1 MSKKHRAGFVSIIG
15 NPNVGKSTFLNSWIG
30 EEASIVTPKSQ
41 TTRHRIKFII
51 NSEDYQ
57 IVLSDTP
64 GLIEPKYQLQ
74 NSMMKFLK
82 DTLIDSDILLLM
94 TTVGDKIIENE
105 GFINKI
111 KRLKTKIFLL
121 INKIDLI
128 NQENL
133 ENEVYLWEM
142 KLPGIIIFPIS
153 ALNNFNIENVS
164 KLIVE
169 NLPYS
174 PAFFPKD
181 QFADKSKR
189 FFVNEFVREQIFH
202 KFSKEV
208 PYSTEV
214 VTEVFDRSKDNIIKI
229 ESIII
234 VERETQ
240 KGILIGKNGLALKKV
255 GIEARKKLEKFFKI
269 KVHLKLFVKVNKKW
283 RTNLRKLKD
292 FGYN

>member
-15 NPNVGKSTFLNSWIG
+15 NPNVGKSTFLNSWVG
-30 EEASIVTPKSQ
+30 EDASIVTPKSQ
-41 TTRHRIKFII
+41 TTRHRIRFII

-57 IVLSDTP
+57 IVISDTP

-82 DTLIDSDILLLM
+82 DTLIDSDILLIM
-94 TTVGDKIIENE
+94 TTVGDKIKENDD
-105 GFINKI
+105 FINKI
-111 KRLKTKIFLL
+111 KNIKKKIFLL
-121 INKIDLI
+121 INKIDLT
-128 NQENL
+128 NQQTL
-133 ENEVYLWEM
+133 ENEVNLWEV
-142 KLPGIIIFPIS
+142 KLPGIKIFPIS
-153 ALNNFNIENVS
+153 ALNNFNLEIVS
-164 KLIVE
+164 KLILK
-169 NLPYS
+169 NLPFS

-189 FFVNEFVREQIFH
+189 FFVNEFIREQIFL
-202 KFSKEV
+202 KFNKEV

-214 VTEVFDRSKDNIIKI
+214 VTEVFDRRKENVIKI
-229 ESIII
+229 ESTII

-255 GIEARKKLEKFFKI
+255 GTDARKKLESFFKI

-283 RTNLRKLKD
+283 RSNPKKLKD
-292 FGYN
+292 LGYN

>member
-15 NPNVGKSTFLNSWIG
+15 NPNVGKSTFLNSWVG
-30 EEASIVTPKSQ
+30 EDASIVTPKSQ
-41 TTRHRIKFII
+41 TTRHRIRFII

-57 IVLSDTP
+57 IVISDTP

-94 TTVGDKIIENE
+94 TTVGDKIIENND
-105 GFINKI
+105 FINKI
-111 KRLKTKIFLL
+111 KRIKKKIILL

-128 NQENL
+128 NQKIL
-133 ENEVYLWEM
+133 ENEVNTWEM
-142 KLPGIIIFPIS
+142 KLPGIKIFPIS
-153 ALNNFNIENVS
+153 AQNNFNIENVS
-164 KLIVE
+164 KLILK

-189 FFVNEFVREQIFH
+189 FFVNEFIREQIFH

-214 VTEVFDRSKDNIIKI
+214 VTEVFDRSKENIIKI
-229 ESIII
+229 ESTII

-255 GIEARKKLEKFFKI
+255 GTDARKKLEIFFKK

-283 RTNLRKLKD
+283 RTNLKRLKD

>member
-1 MSKKHRAGFVSIIG
+1 MSKKHKAGFVSIIG
-15 NPNVGKSTFLNSWIG
+15 NPNVGKSTFLNSWVG
-30 EEASIVTPKSQ
+30 EDASIVTPKSQ
-41 TTRHRIKFII
+41 TTRHRIRFII

-94 TTVGDKIIENE
+94 TTVGDKIKENDD
-105 GFINKI
+105 FINKI
-111 KRLKTKIFLL
+111 KNIKKKIFLL
-121 INKIDLI
+121 INKIDLT
-128 NQENL
+128 NQQTL
-133 ENEVYLWEM
+133 ENEVNLWEV
-142 KLPGIIIFPIS
+142 KLPGIKIFPIS
-153 ALNNFNIENVS
+153 ALNNFNVENVS
-164 KLIVE
+164 KQILN
-169 NLPYS
+169 NLPFS

-189 FFVNEFVREQIFH
+189 FFVNEFIREQIFL
-202 KFSKEV
+202 KFNKEV

-214 VTEVFDRSKDNIIKI
+214 VTEVFDRSKENVIKI
-229 ESIII
+229 ESTII

-255 GIEARKKLEKFFKI
+255 GTDARKKLESFFKI
-269 KVHLKLFVKVNKKW
+269 RVHLKLFVKVNKKW
-283 RTNLRKLKD
+283 RSNPKKLKD
-292 FGYN
+292 LGYN

>member
-1 MSKKHRAGFVSIIG
+1 MSKKHKAGFVSIIG

-30 EEASIVTPKSQ
+30 EDVSIVTPKSQ
-41 TTRHRIKFII
+41 TTRHRIRFII
-51 NSEDYQ
+51 NSKDYQ

-64 GLIEPKYQLQ
+64 GLIEPKYLLQ

-94 TTVGDKIIENE
+94 TTVRDKIIENDDI
-105 GFINKI
+105 INKI
-111 KRLKTKIFLL
+111 KGLKKKRFLI

-128 NQENL
+128 NQQIL
-133 ENEVYLWEM
+133 EKEVNLWEM
-142 KLPGIIIFPIS
+142 KLPGIKILPIS

-164 KLIVE
+164 NLILK

-174 PAFFPKD
+174 PPFFPKD
-181 QFADKSKR
+181 QFVDKSKR
-189 FFVNEFVREQIFH
+189 FFVNEFIREQIFH
-202 KFSKEV
+202 KFNKEV

-214 VTEVFDRSKDNIIKI
+214 VTEVFDRSKGNIIRI
-229 ESIII
+229 ESTII

-240 KGILIGKNGLALKKV
+240 KAILIGKNGLALKKV
-255 GIEARKKLEKFFKI
+255 GTDARKKMEHFFKK

-283 RTNLRKLKD
+283 RTNVKKLKD

>member
-1 MSKKHRAGFVSIIG
+1 MSKKHKAGFVSIIG
-15 NPNVGKSTFLNSWIG
+15 NPNVGKSTFLNSWVG
-30 EEASIVTPKSQ
+30 EDASIVTPKSQ
-41 TTRHRIKFII
+41 TTRHRIRFII

-57 IVLSDTP
+57 IVISDTP

-94 TTVGDKIIENE
+94 TTVGDKIKENDD
-105 GFINKI
+105 FINKI
-111 KRLKTKIFLL
+111 KNIKKKIFLL
-121 INKIDLI
+121 INKIDLT
-128 NQENL
+128 NQQTL
-133 ENEVYLWEM
+133 ENEVNLWEV
-142 KLPGIIIFPIS
+142 KLPGIKIFPIS
-153 ALNNFNIENVS
+153 ALNNFNVEIVS
-164 KLIVE
+164 KLILKS
-169 NLPYS
+169 LPFS

-189 FFVNEFVREQIFH
+189 FFVNEFVREQIFL
-202 KFSKEV
+202 KFNKEV

-214 VTEVFDRSKDNIIKI
+214 VTEVFDRSKENVIKI
-229 ESIII
+229 ESIIF

-255 GIEARKKLEKFFKI
+255 GTDARKKLESFFKI

-283 RTNLRKLKD
+283 RSNPKKLKD
-292 FGYN
+292 LGYN

>member
-1 MSKKHRAGFVSIIG
+1 MSKKHKAGFVSIIG
-15 NPNVGKSTFLNSWIG
+15 NPNVGKSTFLNSWVG
-30 EEASIVTPKSQ
+30 EEVSIVTPKSQ

-82 DTLIDSDILLLM
+82 DTLIDSDILLLL

-105 GFINKI
+105 NFINKI
-111 KRLKTKIFLL
+111 KTIETKVFLL

-128 NQENL
+128 NQETL
-133 ENEVYLWEM
+133 ENEVYLWET
-142 KLPGIIIFPIS
+142 KLPEIKIFPIS
-153 ALNNFNIENVS
+153 AMNNFNIENVS
-164 KLIVE
+164 KFILK

-174 PAFFPKD
+174 PAYFPKD

-189 FFVNEFVREQIFH
+189 FFVNEFIREQIFH
-202 KFSKEV
+202 KFNKEV
-208 PYSTEV
+208 PYSSEV
-214 VTEVFDRSKDNIIKI
+214 VTEVFDRRNDNIIKI
-229 ESIII
+229 ESIIV

-255 GIEARKKLEKFFKI
+255 GIEARKKLEKFFKTKI
-269 KVHLKLFVKVNKKW
+269 HLKLFVKVNKKW
-283 RTNLRKLKD
+283 RTNLKKLKD

>member
-1 MSKKHRAGFVSIIG
+1 MSKKHKAGFVSIIG
-15 NPNVGKSTFLNSWIG
+15 NPNVGKSTFLNSWVG
-30 EEASIVTPKSQ
+30 EDASIVTPKSQ
-41 TTRHRIKFII
+41 TTRHRIRFII

-94 TTVGDKIIENE
+94 TTVGDKIKENDD
-105 GFINKI
+105 FINKI
-111 KRLKTKIFLL
+111 KNIKKKIFLL
-121 INKIDLI
+121 INKIDLT
-128 NQENL
+128 NQQTL
-133 ENEVYLWEM
+133 ENEVNLWEV
-142 KLPGIIIFPIS
+142 KLPGIKIFPIS
-153 ALNNFNIENVS
+153 ALNNFNLEIVS
-164 KLIVE
+164 KLILK
-169 NLPYS
+169 NLPFS

-189 FFVNEFVREQIFH
+189 FFVNEFIREQIFL
-202 KFSKEV
+202 KFNKEV

-214 VTEVFDRSKDNIIKI
+214 VTEVFDKSKENVIKI
-229 ESIII
+229 ESIIF

-255 GIEARKKLEKFFKI
+255 GIDARKKLESFFKI

-283 RTNLRKLKD
+283 RSNPKKLKD
-292 FGYN
+292 LGYN

>member
-1 MSKKHRAGFVSIIG
+1 MSKKHKAGFVSIIG

-30 EEASIVTPKSQ
+30 EDVSIVTPKSQ
-41 TTRHRIKFII
+41 TTRHRIRFII
-51 NSEDYQ
+51 NSKDYQ

-94 TTVGDKIIENE
+94 TTAGDKIMENDD
-105 GFINKI
+105 FINKI
-111 KRLKTKIFLL
+111 KRIKKKIFLI

-128 NQENL
+128 NQQIL
-133 ENEVYLWEM
+133 ENEVNLWEM
-142 KLPGIIIFPIS
+142 KIPGMKILPIS

-164 KLIVE
+164 RLILE

-174 PAFFPKD
+174 PPFFPKD

-189 FFVNEFVREQIFH
+189 FFVNEFIREQIFH
-202 KFSKEV
+202 KFNKEV

-214 VTEVFDRSKDNIIKI
+214 VTEVFDRSKENIIKI
-229 ESIII
+229 ESTII

-255 GIEARKKLEKFFKI
+255 GIEARKKLENFFKI

-283 RTNLRKLKD
+283 RTNIKRLKD

>member
-1 MSKKHRAGFVSIIG
+1 MSKKHKAGFVSIIG
-15 NPNVGKSTFLNSWIG
+15 NPNVGKSTFLNSWVG
-30 EEASIVTPKSQ
+30 EDASIVTPKSQ
-41 TTRHRIKFII
+41 TTRHRIRFII

-94 TTVGDKIIENE
+94 TTVGDKIKENDD
-105 GFINKI
+105 FINKI
-111 KRLKTKIFLL
+111 KNIKKKIFLL
-121 INKIDLI
+121 INKIDLT
-128 NQENL
+128 NQQTL
-133 ENEVYLWEM
+133 ENEINLWEV
-142 KLPGIIIFPIS
+142 KLPGIKIFPIS
-153 ALNNFNIENVS
+153 ALNNFNVEIVS
-164 KLIVE
+164 KLILK
-169 NLPYS
+169 NLPFS

-189 FFVNEFVREQIFH
+189 FFVNEFIREQIFL
-202 KFSKEV
+202 KFNKEV

-214 VTEVFDRSKDNIIKI
+214 VTEVFDRSKENVIKI
-229 ESIII
+229 ESTII

-255 GIEARKKLEKFFKI
+255 GTDARKKLESFFKI

-283 RTNLRKLKD
+283 RSNPKKLKD
-292 FGYN
+292 LGYN

>member
-1 MSKKHRAGFVSIIG
+1 MSKKHKAGFVSIIG
-15 NPNVGKSTFLNSWIG
+15 NPNVGKSTFLNSWVG
-30 EEASIVTPKSQ
+30 EDASIVTPKSQ
-41 TTRHRIKFII
+41 TTRHRIRFII

-57 IVLSDTP
+57 IVISDTP

-94 TTVGDKIIENE
+94 TTVGDKIKENDD
-105 GFINKI
+105 FINKI
-111 KRLKTKIFLL
+111 KNIKKKIFLL
-121 INKIDLI
+121 INKIDLT
-128 NQENL
+128 NQQTL
-133 ENEVYLWEM
+133 ENEVNLWEV
-142 KLPGIIIFPIS
+142 KLPGIKIFPIS
-153 ALNNFNIENVS
+153 ALNNFNVEIVS
-164 KLIVE
+164 KLILK
-169 NLPYS
+169 NLPFS

-189 FFVNEFVREQIFH
+189 FFVNEFIREQIFL
-202 KFSKEV
+202 KFNKEV

-214 VTEVFDRSKDNIIKI
+214 VTEVFDKSKENVIKI
-229 ESIII
+229 ESIIF

-255 GIEARKKLEKFFKI
+255 GTDARKKLESFFKI

-283 RTNLRKLKD
+283 RSNPKKLKD
-292 FGYN
+292 LGYN

>member
-1 MSKKHRAGFVSIIG
+1 MSKKHKAGFVSIIG

-30 EEASIVTPKSQ
+30 EDVSIVTPKSQ
-41 TTRHRIKFII
+41 TTRHRIRFII
-51 NSEDYQ
+51 NSKDYQ

-64 GLIEPKYQLQ
+64 GLIEPKYLLQ

-94 TTVGDKIIENE
+94 TTVRDKIIENDDI
-105 GFINKI
+105 INKI
-111 KRLKTKIFLL
+111 KGLKKKSFLI

-128 NQENL
+128 NQQIL
-133 ENEVYLWEM
+133 EKEVNLWEM
-142 KLPGIIIFPIS
+142 KLPGIKILPIS

-164 KLIVE
+164 NLILK

-174 PAFFPKD
+174 PPFFPKD
-181 QFADKSKR
+181 QFVDKSKR
-189 FFVNEFVREQIFH
+189 FFVNEFIREQIFH
-202 KFSKEV
+202 KFNKEV

-214 VTEVFDRSKDNIIKI
+214 VTEVFDRSKGNIIRI
-229 ESIII
+229 ESTII

-240 KGILIGKNGLALKKV
+240 KAILIGKNGLALKKV
-255 GIEARKKLEKFFKI
+255 GTDARKKMEHFFKK

-283 RTNLRKLKD
+283 RTNVKKLKD

>member
-1 MSKKHRAGFVSIIG
+1 MSKKHKAGFVSIIG
-15 NPNVGKSTFLNSWIG
+15 NPNVGKSTFLNSWVG
-30 EEASIVTPKSQ
+30 EDASIVTPKSQ
-41 TTRHRIKFII
+41 TTRHRIRFII
-51 NSEDYQ
+51 NSKDYQ

-94 TTVGDKIIENE
+94 TTVGDKIKENDD
-105 GFINKI
+105 FINKI
-111 KRLKTKIFLL
+111 KNIKKKIFLL
-121 INKIDLI
+121 INKIDLT
-128 NQENL
+128 NQQTL
-133 ENEVYLWEM
+133 ENEVNLWEV
-142 KLPGIIIFPIS
+142 KLPGIKIFPIS
-153 ALNNFNIENVS
+153 ALNNFNVENVS
-164 KLIVE
+164 KLILK
-169 NLPYS
+169 NLPFS

-189 FFVNEFVREQIFH
+189 FFVNEFIREQIFH
-202 KFSKEV
+202 KFNKEV

-214 VTEVFDRSKDNIIKI
+214 VTEVFDRSKENIIKI
-229 ESIII
+229 ESTII

-255 GIEARKKLEKFFKI
+255 GIEARKKLENFFKI

-283 RTNLRKLKD
+283 RTNIKRLKD

>member
-1 MSKKHRAGFVSIIG
+1 MSKKHKAGFVSIIG

-30 EEASIVTPKSQ
+30 EDVSIVTPKSQ

-105 GFINKI
+105 NIIKKI
-111 KRLKTKIFLL
+111 KTIKTKVFLL

-128 NQENL
+128 NQQIL
-133 ENEVYLWEM
+133 ENEVDLWEM
-142 KLPGIIIFPIS
+142 KLPGIKILPIS
-153 ALNNFNIENVS
+153 ALNNFNTENVS
-164 KLIVE
+164 KFILK

-189 FFVNEFVREQIFH
+189 FFVNEFIREQIFH
-202 KFSKEV
+202 KFNKEV
-208 PYSTEV
+208 QYSSEV
-214 VTEVFDRSKDNIIKI
+214 VTEVFDKSNDKIIKI
-229 ESIII
+229 ESTII

-255 GIEARKKLEKFFKI
+255 GIEARKKLEKFFRI

-283 RTNLRKLKD
+283 RTNLKRLKD

>member
-1 MSKKHRAGFVSIIG
+1 MSKKHKAGFVSIIG
-15 NPNVGKSTFLNSWIG
+15 NPNVGKSTFLNSWVG
-30 EEASIVTPKSQ
+30 EDASIVTPKSQ
-41 TTRHRIKFII
+41 TTRHRIRFII

-64 GLIEPKYQLQ
+64 GLIEPKYLLQ

-94 TTVGDKIIENE
+94 TTVGDKIKENDD
-105 GFINKI
+105 FINKI
-111 KRLKTKIFLL
+111 KNIKTKIFLL
-121 INKIDLI
+121 INKIDLT
-128 NQENL
+128 NQQTL
-133 ENEVYLWEM
+133 ENEVKLWEV
-142 KLPGIIIFPIS
+142 KLPGIKIFPIS
-153 ALNNFNIENVS
+153 ALNNFNVENVS
-164 KLIVE
+164 KHILK
-169 NLPYS
+169 NLPFS

-189 FFVNEFVREQIFH
+189 FFVNEFIREQIFL
-202 KFSKEV
+202 KFNKEV

-214 VTEVFDRSKDNIIKI
+214 VTEVFDRSKDNVIKI
-229 ESIII
+229 ESIIN

-255 GIEARKKLEKFFKI
+255 GTDARKKMESFFKI

-283 RTNLRKLKD
+283 RSNPKKLKD
-292 FGYN
+292 LGYN

>member
-1 MSKKHRAGFVSIIG
+1 MSKKHKAGFVSIIG

-30 EEASIVTPKSQ
+30 EDVSIVTPKSQ

-105 GFINKI
+105 NIINKI
-111 KRLKTKIFLL
+111 KTIKTKVFLL

-128 NQENL
+128 NQEIL
-133 ENEVYLWEM
+133 ENDIYLWET
-142 KLPGIIIFPIS
+142 KLPGIRIFPIS
-153 ALNNFNIENVS
+153 ALNNFNLENVS
-164 KLIVE
+164 KFILK

-189 FFVNEFVREQIFH
+189 FFVNEFIREQIFH
-202 KFSKEV
+202 KFNKEV
-208 PYSTEV
+208 PYSSEV
-214 VTEVFDRSKDNIIKI
+214 VTEVFDKSNDKIIKI
-229 ESIII
+229 ESTII

-240 KGILIGKNGLALKKV
+240 KGILIGKNGVALKRV

-283 RTNLRKLKD
+283 RTNLKKLKD

>member
-1 MSKKHRAGFVSIIG
+1 MSKKHKAGFVSIIG
-15 NPNVGKSTFLNSWIG
+15 NPNVGKSTFLNSWVG
-30 EEASIVTPKSQ
+30 EEVSIVTPKSQ

-105 GFINKI
+105 NFINKI
-111 KRLKTKIFLL
+111 KTIETKVFLL

-128 NQENL
+128 NQETL
-133 ENEVYLWEM
+133 ENEVYLWET
-142 KLPGIIIFPIS
+142 KLPEIKIFPIS
-153 ALNNFNIENVS
+153 AMNNFNIENVS
-164 KLIVE
+164 KFILK

-174 PAFFPKD
+174 PAYFPKD

-189 FFVNEFVREQIFH
+189 FFVNEFIREQIFH
-202 KFSKEV
+202 KFNKEV
-208 PYSTEV
+208 PYSSEV
-214 VTEVFDRSKDNIIKI
+214 VTEVFDRRNDNIIKI
-229 ESIII
+229 ESIIV

-255 GIEARKKLEKFFKI
+255 GIEARKKLEKFFKTKI
-269 KVHLKLFVKVNKKW
+269 HLKLFVKVNKKW
-283 RTNLRKLKD
+283 RTNLKKLKD

>member
-1 MSKKHRAGFVSIIG
+1 MSKKHKAGFVSIIG
-15 NPNVGKSTFLNSWIG
+15 NPNVGKSTFLNSWVG
-30 EEASIVTPKSQ
+30 EDASIVTPKSQ
-41 TTRHRIKFII
+41 TTRHRIRFII

-94 TTVGDKIIENE
+94 TTVGDKIKENDH
-105 GFINKI
+105 FINKI
-111 KRLKTKIFLL
+111 KNIKKKIFLL
-121 INKIDLI
+121 INKIDLT
-128 NQENL
+128 NQQTL
-133 ENEVYLWEM
+133 ENEVNLWEV
-142 KLPGIIIFPIS
+142 KLPGIKIFPIS
-153 ALNNFNIENVS
+153 ALNNFNVENVS
-164 KLIVE
+164 KLILK
-169 NLPYS
+169 NLPFS

-189 FFVNEFVREQIFH
+189 FFVNEFVREQIFL
-202 KFSKEV
+202 KFNKEV

-214 VTEVFDRSKDNIIKI
+214 VTEVFDRSKENVIKI
-229 ESIII
+229 ESTII

-255 GIEARKKLEKFFKI
+255 GTDARKKLESFFKI

-283 RTNLRKLKD
+283 RTNPKKLKLL
-292 FGYN
+292 GYN

>member
-1 MSKKHRAGFVSIIG
+1 MSKKHKAGFVSIIG

-30 EEASIVTPKSQ
+30 EDVSIVTPKSQ
-41 TTRHRIKFII
+41 TTRHRIRFII

-64 GLIEPKYQLQ
+64 GLIEPKYKLQ

-94 TTVGDKIIENE
+94 TTVGDKIIENDD
-105 GFINKI
+105 FINKI
-111 KRLKTKIFLL
+111 KRIKKKSFLI

-128 NQENL
+128 NQQIL
-133 ENEVYLWEM
+133 ENEVNLWEM
-142 KLPGIIIFPIS
+142 KLPGIKILPIS

-164 KLIVE
+164 KLILE

-174 PAFFPKD
+174 PPFFPKD

-189 FFVNEFVREQIFH
+189 FFVNEFIREQVFH
-202 KFSKEV
+202 KFNKEV

-214 VTEVFDRSKDNIIKI
+214 VTEVFDTSKENIIKI
-229 ESIII
+229 ESSII

-240 KGILIGKNGLALKKV
+240 KGILIGKNGFALKKV
-255 GIEARKKLEKFFKI
+255 GIEARKKIEDFFKM
-269 KVHLKLFVKVNKKW
+269 KVHLRLFVKVNKKW
-283 RTNLRKLKD
+283 RTNPRKLKD

>member
-1 MSKKHRAGFVSIIG
+1 MSKKHKAGFVSIIG
-15 NPNVGKSTFLNSWIG
+15 NPNVGKSTFLNSWVG
-30 EEASIVTPKSQ
+30 EDASIVTPKSQ
-41 TTRHRIKFII
+41 TTRHRIRFII

-57 IVLSDTP
+57 IVISDTP

-94 TTVGDKIIENE
+94 TTVGDKIKENDD
-105 GFINKI
+105 FINKI
-111 KRLKTKIFLL
+111 KNIKKKIFLL
-121 INKIDLI
+121 INKIDLT
-128 NQENL
+128 NQQTL
-133 ENEVYLWEM
+133 ENEVNLWEV
-142 KLPGIIIFPIS
+142 KLPGIKIFPIS
-153 ALNNFNIENVS
+153 ALNNFNVEIVS
-164 KLIVE
+164 KLILN
-169 NLPYS
+169 NLPFS

-189 FFVNEFVREQIFH
+189 FFVNEFIREQIFL
-202 KFSKEV
+202 KFNKEV

-214 VTEVFDRSKDNIIKI
+214 VTEVFDKSKENVIKI
-229 ESIII
+229 ESIIF

-255 GIEARKKLEKFFKI
+255 GTDARKKLESFFKI

-283 RTNLRKLKD
+283 RSNPKKLKD
-292 FGYN
+292 LGYN

>member
-1 MSKKHRAGFVSIIG
+1 MSKKHKAGFVSIIG
-15 NPNVGKSTFLNSWIG
+15 NPNVGKSTFLNSWVG
-30 EEASIVTPKSQ
+30 EDASIVTPKSQ
-41 TTRHRIKFII
+41 TTRHRIRFII

-94 TTVGDKIIENE
+94 TTVGDKIKENDD
-105 GFINKI
+105 FINKI
-111 KRLKTKIFLL
+111 KNIKKKIFLL
-121 INKIDLI
+121 INKIDLT
-128 NQENL
+128 NQQTL
-133 ENEVYLWEM
+133 ENEVNLWEV
-142 KLPGIIIFPIS
+142 KLPGIKIFPIS
-153 ALNNFNIENVS
+153 ALNNFNVENVS
-164 KLIVE
+164 KLILK
-169 NLPYS
+169 NLPFS

-189 FFVNEFVREQIFH
+189 FFVNEFIREQIFL
-202 KFSKEV
+202 KFNKEV

-214 VTEVFDRSKDNIIKI
+214 VTEVFDRSKENVIKI

-255 GIEARKKLEKFFKI
+255 GTDARKKLESFFKI

-283 RTNLRKLKD
+283 RTNPKKLKLL
-292 FGYN
+292 GYN

>member
-1 MSKKHRAGFVSIIG
+1 MSKKHKAGFVSIIG

-30 EEASIVTPKSQ
+30 EDASIVTPKSQ

-111 KRLKTKIFLL
+111 KRIKTKIFLL

-255 GIEARKKLEKFFKI
+255 GIEARKKLEIFFKI

-283 RTNLRKLKD
+283 RTNLKKLKD

>member
-15 NPNVGKSTFLNSWIG
+15 NPNVGKSTFLNSWVG
-30 EEASIVTPKSQ
+30 EDASIVTPKSQ
-41 TTRHRIKFII
+41 TTRHRIRFII

-94 TTVGDKIIENE
+94 TTVGDKIKENDD
-105 GFINKI
+105 FINKI
-111 KRLKTKIFLL
+111 KNIKKKIFLL
-121 INKIDLI
+121 INKIDLT
-128 NQENL
+128 NQQTL
-133 ENEVYLWEM
+133 ENEVNLWEV
-142 KLPGIIIFPIS
+142 KLPGIKIFPIS
-153 ALNNFNIENVS
+153 ALNNFNVENVS
-164 KLIVE
+164 KLILK
-169 NLPYS
+169 NLPFS

-189 FFVNEFVREQIFH
+189 FFVNEFIREQIFL
-202 KFSKEV
+202 KFNKEV

-214 VTEVFDRSKDNIIKI
+214 VTEVFDKSKENVIKI
-229 ESIII
+229 ESIIF

-255 GIEARKKLEKFFKI
+255 GTDARKKLESFFKI

-283 RTNLRKLKD
+283 RSNPKKLKD
-292 FGYN
+292 LGYN

>member
-1 MSKKHRAGFVSIIG
+1 MSKKHKAGFVSIIG

-30 EEASIVTPKSQ
+30 ENVSIVTPKSQ
-41 TTRHRIKFII
+41 TTRHRIRFII

-94 TTVGDKIIENE
+94 TTVGDKIIENDD
-105 GFINKI
+105 FINKI
-111 KRLKTKIFLL
+111 KRIKKKSFLI

-128 NQENL
+128 NQQIL
-133 ENEVYLWEM
+133 ENEVNLWEM
-142 KLPGIIIFPIS
+142 KLPGIKILPIS

-164 KLIVE
+164 KLILE

-174 PAFFPKD
+174 PPFFPKD

-189 FFVNEFVREQIFH
+189 FFVNEFIREQVFH
-202 KFSKEV
+202 KFNKEV

-214 VTEVFDRSKDNIIKI
+214 VTEVFDTSKENIINI
-229 ESIII
+229 ESSII

-240 KGILIGKNGLALKKV
+240 KGILIGKNGFALKKV
-255 GIEARKKLEKFFKI
+255 GIDARKKIEDFFKK

-283 RTNLRKLKD
+283 RTNPRKLKD

>member
-1 MSKKHRAGFVSIIG
+1 MSKKHKAGFVSIIG
-15 NPNVGKSTFLNSWIG
+15 NPNVGKSTFLNSWVG
-30 EEASIVTPKSQ
+30 EDASIVTPKSQ
-41 TTRHRIKFII
+41 TTRHRIRFII

-57 IVLSDTP
+57 IVISDTP

-94 TTVGDKIIENE
+94 TTVGDKIKENDD
-105 GFINKI
+105 FINKI
-111 KRLKTKIFLL
+111 KNIKKKIFLL
-121 INKIDLI
+121 INKIDLT
-128 NQENL
+128 NQQTL
-133 ENEVYLWEM
+133 ENEVNLWEV
-142 KLPGIIIFPIS
+142 KLPGIKIFPIS
-153 ALNNFNIENVS
+153 ALNNFNVEIVS
-164 KLIVE
+164 RVILKS
-169 NLPYS
+169 LPFS

-189 FFVNEFVREQIFH
+189 FFVNEFIREQIFL
-202 KFSKEV
+202 KFNKEV

-214 VTEVFDRSKDNIIKI
+214 VTEVFDKSKENVIKI
-229 ESIII
+229 ESIIF

-255 GIEARKKLEKFFKI
+255 GTDARKKLESFFKI

-283 RTNLRKLKD
+283 RSNPKKLKLL
-292 FGYN
+292 GYN

>member
-1 MSKKHRAGFVSIIG
+1 MSKKHKAGFVSIIG

-30 EEASIVTPKSQ
+30 EDASIVTPKSQ
-41 TTRHRIKFII
+41 TTRHRIRFII

-94 TTVGDKIIENE
+94 TTVGDKIIENDD
-105 GFINKI
+105 FINKI
-111 KRLKTKIFLL
+111 KRIQKKIFLL
-121 INKIDLI
+121 INKIDLL
-128 NQENL
+128 NQQIL
-133 ENEVYLWEM
+133 ENEVNLWEI
-142 KLPGIIIFPIS
+142 KLPGIKIFPIS

-164 KLIVE
+164 KLILK

-189 FFVNEFVREQIFH
+189 FFVNEFIREQIFH
-202 KFSKEV
+202 KFNKEV
-208 PYSTEV
+208 PYSSEV
-214 VTEVFDRSKDNIIKI
+214 VTEVFDRSKENIIKI
-229 ESIII
+229 ESTII

-255 GIEARKKLEKFFKI
+255 GIDARKKLENFFKI

-283 RTNLRKLKD
+283 RTNLKKLKD

>member
-1 MSKKHRAGFVSIIG
+1 MSKKHKAGFVSIIG

-30 EEASIVTPKSQ
+30 EDVSIVTPKSQ

-105 GFINKI
+105 NFINKI
-111 KRLKTKIFLL
+111 KIIKTKVFLL

-128 NQENL
+128 NQETL
-133 ENEVYLWEM
+133 ENEVYLWET
-142 KLPGIIIFPIS
+142 KLPEIKIFPIS
-153 ALNNFNIENVS
+153 AMNNFNIENVS
-164 KLIVE
+164 KYILK

-174 PAFFPKD
+174 PAYFPKD

-189 FFVNEFVREQIFH
+189 FFVNEFIREQIFH
-202 KFSKEV
+202 KFNKEV
-208 PYSTEV
+208 PYSSEV
-214 VTEVFDRSKDNIIKI
+214 VTEVFDRSNDKIIKI

-283 RTNLRKLKD
+283 RTNLKKLKD

>member
-1 MSKKHRAGFVSIIG
+1 MSKKHKAGFVSIIG
-15 NPNVGKSTFLNSWIG
+15 NPNVGKSTFLNSWVG
-30 EEASIVTPKSQ
+30 EDASIVTPKSQ
-41 TTRHRIKFII
+41 TTRHRIRFII

-57 IVLSDTP
+57 IVISDTP

-94 TTVGDKIIENE
+94 TTVGDKIKENDD
-105 GFINKI
+105 FINKI
-111 KRLKTKIFLL
+111 KNIKKKIFLL
-121 INKIDLI
+121 INKIDLT
-128 NQENL
+128 NQQTL
-133 ENEVYLWEM
+133 ENEVNLWEV
-142 KLPGIIIFPIS
+142 KLPGIKIFPIS
-153 ALNNFNIENVS
+153 ALNNFNVEIVS
-164 KLIVE
+164 KLILN
-169 NLPYS
+169 NLPFS

-189 FFVNEFVREQIFH
+189 FFVNEFIREQIFL
-202 KFSKEV
+202 KFNKEV

-214 VTEVFDRSKDNIIKI
+214 VTEVFDKSKENVIKI
-229 ESIII
+229 ESIIF

-255 GIEARKKLEKFFKI
+255 GIDARKKLESFFKI

-283 RTNLRKLKD
+283 RSNPKKLKD
-292 FGYN
+292 LGYN

>member
-1 MSKKHRAGFVSIIG
+1 MSKKHKAGFVSIIG
-15 NPNVGKSTFLNSWIG
+15 NPNVGKSTFLNSWVG
-30 EEASIVTPKSQ
+30 EDASIVTPKSQ
-41 TTRHRIKFII
+41 TTRHRIRFII

-94 TTVGDKIIENE
+94 TTVGDKIKENDH
-105 GFINKI
+105 FINKI
-111 KRLKTKIFLL
+111 KNIKKKIFLL
-121 INKIDLI
+121 INKIDLT
-128 NQENL
+128 NQQTL
-133 ENEVYLWEM
+133 ENEVNLWEV
-142 KLPGIIIFPIS
+142 KLPGIKIFPIS
-153 ALNNFNIENVS
+153 ALNNFNVENVS
-164 KLIVE
+164 KLILK
-169 NLPYS
+169 NLPFS

-189 FFVNEFVREQIFH
+189 FFVNEFIREQIFL
-202 KFSKEV
+202 KFNKEV

-214 VTEVFDRSKDNIIKI
+214 VTEVFDRSKENVIKI
-229 ESIII
+229 ESTII

-255 GIEARKKLEKFFKI
+255 GTDARKKLESFFKI

-283 RTNLRKLKD
+283 RTNPKKLKLL
-292 FGYN
+292 GYN

>member
-1 MSKKHRAGFVSIIG
+1 MSKKHKAGFVSIIG
-15 NPNVGKSTFLNSWIG
+15 NPNVGKSTFLNSWVG
-30 EEASIVTPKSQ
+30 EDASIVTPKSQ
-41 TTRHRIKFII
+41 TTRHRIRFII

-94 TTVGDKIIENE
+94 TTVGDKIKENDD
-105 GFINKI
+105 FINKI
-111 KRLKTKIFLL
+111 KNIKKKIFLL
-121 INKIDLI
+121 INKIDLT
-128 NQENL
+128 NQQTL
-133 ENEVYLWEM
+133 ENEVNLWEV
-142 KLPGIIIFPIS
+142 KLPGIKIFPIS
-153 ALNNFNIENVS
+153 ALNNFNVENVS
-164 KLIVE
+164 KLILK
-169 NLPYS
+169 NLPFS

-189 FFVNEFVREQIFH
+189 FFVNEFIREQIFL
-202 KFSKEV
+202 KFNKEV

-214 VTEVFDRSKDNIIKI
+214 VTEVFDRSKENVIKI
-229 ESIII
+229 ESTII

-255 GIEARKKLEKFFKI
+255 GTDARKKLESFFKI

-283 RTNLRKLKD
+283 RTNPKKLKL

>member
-1 MSKKHRAGFVSIIG
+1 MSKKHKAGFVSIIG
-15 NPNVGKSTFLNSWIG
+15 NPNVGKSTFLNSWVG
-30 EEASIVTPKSQ
+30 EDASIVTPKSQ
-41 TTRHRIKFII
+41 TTRHRIRFII

-94 TTVGDKIIENE
+94 TTVGDKIKENDD
-105 GFINKI
+105 FINKI
-111 KRLKTKIFLL
+111 KNIKKKIFLL
-121 INKIDLI
+121 INKIDLT
-128 NQENL
+128 NQQTL
-133 ENEVYLWEM
+133 ENEVNLWEV
-142 KLPGIIIFPIS
+142 KLPGIKIFPIS
-153 ALNNFNIENVS
+153 ALNNFNLEIVS
-164 KLIVE
+164 KLILK
-169 NLPYS
+169 NLPFS

-189 FFVNEFVREQIFH
+189 FFVNEFIREQIFL
-202 KFSKEV
+202 KFNKEV

-214 VTEVFDRSKDNIIKI
+214 VTEVFDRSKENVIKI

-255 GIEARKKLEKFFKI
+255 GTDARKKLESFFKI

-283 RTNLRKLKD
+283 RSNPKKLKD
-292 FGYN
+292 LGYN

>member
-1 MSKKHRAGFVSIIG
+1 MSKKHKAGFVSIIG
-15 NPNVGKSTFLNSWIG
+15 NPNVGKSTFLNSWVG
-30 EEASIVTPKSQ
+30 EDASIVTPKSQ
-41 TTRHRIKFII
+41 TTRHRIRFII

-94 TTVGDKIIENE
+94 TTVGDKIKENDD
-105 GFINKI
+105 FINKI
-111 KRLKTKIFLL
+111 KNIKKKIFLL
-121 INKIDLI
+121 INKIDLT
-128 NQENL
+128 NQQTL
-133 ENEVYLWEM
+133 ENEVNLWEV
-142 KLPGIIIFPIS
+142 KLPGIKIFPIS
-153 ALNNFNIENVS
+153 ALNNFNLEIVS
-164 KLIVE
+164 KLILK
-169 NLPYS
+169 NLPFS

-189 FFVNEFVREQIFH
+189 FFVNEFIREQIFL
-202 KFSKEV
+202 KFNKEV

-214 VTEVFDRSKDNIIKI
+214 VTEVFDRSKDNVIKI
-229 ESIII
+229 ESTII

-255 GIEARKKLEKFFKI
+255 GTDARKKLESFFKI

-283 RTNLRKLKD
+283 RSNPKKLKD
-292 FGYN
+292 LGYN

>member
-1 MSKKHRAGFVSIIG
+1 MSKKHKAGFVSIIG

-30 EEASIVTPKSQ
+30 EDVSIVTPKSQ

-105 GFINKI
+105 NIINKI
-111 KRLKTKIFLL
+111 KTIKTKVFLL

-128 NQENL
+128 NQETL
-133 ENEVYLWEM
+133 ENDINLWET
-142 KLPGIIIFPIS
+142 KLPEIRIFPIS

-164 KLIVE
+164 KFILK

-189 FFVNEFVREQIFH
+189 FFVNEFIREQIFH
-202 KFSKEV
+202 KFNKEI
-208 PYSTEV
+208 PYSSEV
-214 VTEVFDRSKDNIIKI
+214 LTEVFDKSNDKIIKI
-229 ESIII
+229 ESTII

-255 GIEARKKLEKFFKI
+255 GIDARKKLEKFFKI

>member
-174 PAFFPKD
+174 PSFFSKD

>member
-1 MSKKHRAGFVSIIG
+1 MSKKHKAGFVSIIG
-15 NPNVGKSTFLNSWIG
+15 NPNVGKSTFLNSWVG
-30 EEASIVTPKSQ
+30 EDASIVTPKSQ
-41 TTRHRIKFII
+41 TTRHRIRFII

-57 IVLSDTP
+57 IVISDTP

-94 TTVGDKIIENE
+94 TTVGDKIKENDD
-105 GFINKI
+105 FINKI
-111 KRLKTKIFLL
+111 KNIKKKIFLL
-121 INKIDLI
+121 INKIDLT
-128 NQENL
+128 NQQTL
-133 ENEVYLWEM
+133 ENEVNLWEV
-142 KLPGIIIFPIS
+142 KLPGIKIFPIS
-153 ALNNFNIENVS
+153 ALNNFNIEIVS
-164 KLIVE
+164 KLILK
-169 NLPYS
+169 NLPFS

-189 FFVNEFVREQIFH
+189 FFVNEFIREQIFL
-202 KFSKEV
+202 KFNKEV

-214 VTEVFDRSKDNIIKI
+214 VTEVFDKSKENVIKI
-229 ESIII
+229 ESIIF

-255 GIEARKKLEKFFKI
+255 GIDARKKLESFFKI

-283 RTNLRKLKD
+283 RSNPKKLKD
-292 FGYN
+292 LGYN

>member
-1 MSKKHRAGFVSIIG
+1 MSKKHKAGFVSIIG

-30 EEASIVTPKSQ
+30 EEVSIVTPKSQ

-105 GFINKI
+105 NFINKI
-111 KRLKTKIFLL
+111 KAIKTKVFLL

-128 NQENL
+128 NQETL
-133 ENEVYLWEM
+133 ENDVYLWEM
-142 KLPGIIIFPIS
+142 KLPGIRIFPIS

-164 KLIVE
+164 KFILKK
-169 NLPYS
+169 LPYS

-189 FFVNEFVREQIFH
+189 FFVNEFIREQIFH
-202 KFSKEV
+202 KFNKEV
-208 PYSTEV
+208 PYSSEV
-214 VTEVFDRSKDNIIKI
+214 VTEVFDRSNDNIIKI

-283 RTNLRKLKD
+283 RTNLKKLKD

>member
-1 MSKKHRAGFVSIIG
+1 MSKKHKAGFVSIIG
-15 NPNVGKSTFLNSWIG
+15 NPNVGKSTFLNSWVG
-30 EEASIVTPKSQ
+30 EDASIVTPKSQ
-41 TTRHRIKFII
+41 TTRHRIRFII

-94 TTVGDKIIENE
+94 TTVGDKIKENDD
-105 GFINKI
+105 FINKI
-111 KRLKTKIFLL
+111 KNIKKKIFLL
-121 INKIDLI
+121 INKIDLT
-128 NQENL
+128 NQQTL
-133 ENEVYLWEM
+133 ENEVNLWEV
-142 KLPGIIIFPIS
+142 KLPGIKIFPIS
-153 ALNNFNIENVS
+153 ALNNFNVENVS
-164 KLIVE
+164 KLILK
-169 NLPYS
+169 NLPFS

-189 FFVNEFVREQIFH
+189 FFVNEFIREQIFL
-202 KFSKEV
+202 KFDKEV

-214 VTEVFDRSKDNIIKI
+214 MTEVFDRSKENVIKI
-229 ESIII
+229 ESTII

-255 GIEARKKLEKFFKI
+255 GTDARKKLESFFKI

-283 RTNLRKLKD
+283 RSNPKKLKD
-292 FGYN
+292 LGYN